1 MTYDALL
8 AVSLGVNIGLTVVVV
23 AMAIV
28 AVVQMTMRRAE
39 RSEVDEMRQAAA
51 AIEARA
57 DHLAER
63 LEVAISEIERLTAIV
78 RERGDA

>member
-63 LEVAISEIERLTAIV
+63 LEVAIAEIERLAAIV
-78 RERGDA
+78 RDRDDA

>member
-39 RSEVDEMRQAAA
+39 RSEVEEMRQAAA

-63 LEVAISEIERLTAIV
+63 LEVAIAEIERLAAIV
-78 RERGDA
+78 RDRDDA